1 MMQRTHLRD
10 LLLALAVVATVLTGV
25 TASAPAYAQVNPLD
39 DLPAVRNKVLLHEG
53 RHALTPMFSFTAND
67 PYVSNLMLGV
77 SWRYYLQ
84 SWIAVGAD
92 VFAGGGVETT
102 LTRKIERELTTD
114 EKSFSLATSSLRMLM
129 HGTVELVPIEGK
141 LMTIGDFLMRMDL
154 HFMAGIGMALVAGTG
169 RLDDQIS
176 IMPMFGV
183 GMRFFPTEGIAFG
196 FDVRDMIIDR
206 VLSTRRDGGIPESEF
221 GHNWTISVFVS
232 FFLPAK
238 PDIKP

>member
-1 MMQRTHLRD
+1 MTSRSLRE
-10 LLLALAVVATVLTGV
+10 LPLREVLVALAFVVTAVAT
-25 TASAPAYAQVNPLD
+25 APVHAQANPLD

-53 RHALTPMFSFTAND
+53 RHALTPMFTFTAND

-92 VFAGGGVETT
+92 LFAGGGVETA
-102 LTRKIERELTTD
+102 LTRKIERELSAD
-114 EKSFSLATSSLRMLM
+114 EKAFSLGTTSLRLLM
-129 HGTVELVPIEGK
+129 HGTVEVVPIEGK

-154 HFMAGIGMALVAGTG
+154 HIMAGIGMALVAGTG
-169 RLDDQIS
+169 RLDGGVS

-183 GMRFFPTEGIAFG
+183 GMRFFPTDSIAFG

-206 VLSTRRDGGIPESEF
+206 VLSTRRDGGIPQSQF

-232 FFLPAK
+232 FFLPVD
-238 PDIKP
+238 PEIKP